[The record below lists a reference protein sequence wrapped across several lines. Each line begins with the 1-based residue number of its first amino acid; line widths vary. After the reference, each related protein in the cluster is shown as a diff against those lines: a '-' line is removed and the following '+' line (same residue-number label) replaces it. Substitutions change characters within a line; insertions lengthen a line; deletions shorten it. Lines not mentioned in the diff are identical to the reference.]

1 MSALFPAVLGDDFEQ
16 LHPAVAKF
24 HGTGPGAR
32 AEGLFRIT
40 RGNGPFFYAMGWIMR
55 LPQPA
60 VAVPVTLQITACPRG
75 EHWNRNFGTQSFQSQ
90 MWEEGGTLI
99 EAVGCVHFAFQLREE
114 AGALLFRTI
123 GCKVMGLSMPY
134 CIWPR
139 IHVCASP
146 SNTVP
151 ESYDVFSI
159 LVTLSLPLLG
169 LIVKYEGELK
179 RTSECCGSC

>member
-32 AEGLFRIT
+32 AEGLFRVT
-40 RGNGPFFYAMGWIMR
+40 RGNGPFSYAMGWMMR
-55 LPQPA
+55 LPHPA
-60 VAVPVTLQITACPRG
+60 DAVPVTLQITACPRG

-90 MWEEGGTLI
+90 MWEEGGRLI
-99 EAVGCVHFAFQLREE
+99 EAVGCTRFAFQLREE
-114 AGALLFRTI
+114 AGALVFRMI
-123 GCKVMGLSMPY
+123 GCKVMGLSLPS

-139 IHVCASP
+139 IQVRASSSKSAP
-146 SNTVP
+146 ASR
-151 ESYDVFSI
+151 DVFSI

-169 LIVKYEGELK
+169 LIVKYEGEIK
-179 RTSECCGSC
+179 RSSPEP